1 MSEPLTAEQVTRAV
15 YRASD
20 GEHET
25 HCIRQRFEAGEPT
38 EGGGYRMKF
47 DGVWYE
53 ARPVDRTP
61 KCDCG
66 IDHASAILRR
76 LLDSGF
82 LEAAMRSEAIKNECA
97 ERPMYPDEPPQAR
110 YDLEGQAA
118 GECSAAYCRLMAQP
132 TEGDHA

>member
-1 MSEPLTAEQVTRAV
+1 MVREAIGAGNDALETPRYFADEDGCPHERSAFYVAEGHR
-15 YRASD
+15 
-20 GEHET
+20 
-25 HCIRQRFEAGEPT
+25 
-38 EGGGYRMKF
+38 
-47 DGVWYE
+47 
-53 ARPVDRTP
+53 
-61 KCDCG
+61 
-66 IDHASAILRR
+66 AILRR